1 MTTPG
6 MTTRLK
12 GNYLVISGTNKNA
25 RYDFSHSTLSWFR
38 EKDYPIPSEAEAIEI
53 EKLNP
58 QPLVFDDYP
67 FKTIPW
73 QNQREGMAHVLK
85 WKRAAL
91 MHGMGCGKSKTILDV
106 IGFLIWTGRI
116 RHALIVCPLSVF
128 TVWPVQFN
136 RHAAFGKLVIVKT
149 TKKGKALLEGLSP
162 DADPTI
168 VVVNYEKLAS
178 LKDDIKN
185 VNFGMIAAD
194 EATKI
199 KNPRAK
205 RTKILAEIADPAPY
219 VVVATGT
226 PVSKNLVDVFG
237 MFRVMDWFWLSKSSW
252 FFRNRYCVMGGWM
265 QHSIVGYK
273 NETELRRIID
283 TPSHIV
289 TKAQA
294 LPDLPPKIHQ
304 ERVVSMDSE
313 QRRIYKETK
322 RKFLVELTAGTIDI
336 KNAASRLVK
345 LQEIANGFVVLE
357 NGQIH
362 RFSETKLNAL
372 LEVIEEIDDRDHLTV
387 WCKFREDIA
396 SIAHKLAHSVPDRQ
410 FYAFHGDTKDRD
422 ELLDRFRATGG
433 VLAIQTQTGGMGIDL
448 TCSAYAVRYSRLF
461 SYMDEEQAEDRHH
474 RPGQQRPVT
483 YLDLI
488 VENSVDRK
496 IQSVLSR
503 GRNLSAWLMERE
515 GNLAELF
522 NDI

>member
-1 MTTPG
+1 MTVS
-6 MTTRLK
+6 TRLK
-12 GNYLVISGTNKNA
+12 GNYLVVSGTNKNA
-25 RYDFSHSTLSWFR
+25 RYDFSHSALSWFR
-38 EKDYPIPSEAEAIEI
+38 DKPYPIPPEAQAIEDL
-53 EKLNP
+53 KLHP
-58 QPLVFDDYP
+58 SAVVLDGYP
-67 FKTIPW
+67 FKTVPW

-128 TVWPVQFN
+128 TVWPVQFA
-136 RHAAFGKLVIVKT
+136 RHAAFGKLVIIKN

-162 DADPTI
+162 ETEPTI

-178 LKDDIKN
+178 LKVEIKK
-185 VNFGMIAAD
+185 VGFGLVAAD
-194 EATKI
+194 EATKV
-199 KNPRAK
+199 KNPRAQ
-205 RTKILAEIADPAPY
+205 RTKVLAEITDPVPY
-219 VVVATGT
+219 VIVATGT
-226 PVSKNLVDVFG
+226 PVSKNLVDIFG
-237 MFRVMDWFWLSKSSW
+237 MFRVMDWFWLGKSSW

-265 QHSIVGYK
+265 QHQIVGYK

-304 ERVVSMDSE
+304 ERVVQMDAE
-313 QRRIYKETK
+313 QKRIYRETK
-322 RKFLVELTAGTIDI
+322 RKFLVELAAGTIDI

-357 NGQIH
+357 DGSIH
-362 RFSETKLNAL
+362 RFSESKLNAL
-372 LEVIEEIDDRDHLTV
+372 LEVFEEVDDCEHLTV

-396 SIAHKLAHSVPDRQ
+396 SIGHKLAHSNPDRP

-422 ELLDRFRATGG
+422 AVLDGFRRTGG
-433 VLAIQTQTGGMGIDL
+433 ILAIQTQTGGMGIDL
-448 TCSAYAVRYSRLF
+448 TCSAYAIRYSRLF

-474 RPGQQRPVT
+474 RPGQTRNVT
-483 YLDLI
+483 YIDVV

-496 IQSVLSR
+496 IQNVLSR
-503 GRNLSAWLMERE
+503 GRNLSHWLMERE
-515 GNLAELF
+515 GNLADLF